1 MRGAWFGGCS
11 EDCGR
16 FNATEWRLISV
27 LVYKSVELEGAW
39 RKQGRAIRTILSV
52 NLQPAVDVSEGVVAQ
67 QIQRLRD
74 VWRDV
79 VGGWLRA
86 VHLLPVLREDV
97 SEAQYQYSSV
107 ALLLCC
113 GTWVVRL
120 AGRGRSRGYP

>member
-52 NLQPAVDVSEGVVAQ
+52 NLQPAVDVSEGVIAQ
-67 QIQRLRD
+67 QVERLRY
-74 VWRDV
+74 VWGHV
-79 VGGWLRA
+79 VGGRLGS
-86 VHLLPVLREDV
+86 VHGLPILREDISEVHV
-97 SEAQYQYSSV
+97 S
-107 ALLLCC
+107 
-113 GTWVVRL
+113 T
-120 AGRGRSRGYP
+120 